1 MSTQVCHQTLFRCEC
16 ESRLAGRWGVRKPCV
31 CGAVGGSGGGGWGH
45 PAQLYRL
52 YTPANPTRRACGC
65 RGTMLAIAWADAR
78 SRVPAPVFA
87 RRGGRA
93 VVDTSDLD
101 VHFKNKSVT
110 RLVCSCAARAA
121 SRATCG
127 PGAEAVACGSR
138 CSADRGG
145 CGCWTEMQSAK
156 DLLD

>member
-1 MSTQVCHQTLFRCEC
+1 MSKQVCHQTLFRCEC
-16 ESRLAGRWGVRKPCV
+16 ESRLAALCGSCACAGRS
-31 CGAVGGSGGGGWGH
+31 AVPAFGGWGH

-52 YTPANPTRRACGC
+52 HTPANPTRRACGC

-110 RLVCSCAARAA
+110 RLVCSCAARVV

-127 PGAEAVACGSR
+127 SGAEAVACGSHY
-138 CSADRGG
+138 SAERGG
-145 CGCWTEMQSAK
+145 GGCVTEMRDTK
-156 DLLD
+156 DLLG